1 MKKKINKGFTLVE
14 LIVVISIIAILG
26 SVSIAGYIG
35 FTEKGK
41 QSKADQEAAQIKTA
55 LFAGAADPDSGLTI
69 SESTL
74 HVERASEEVKTDVEL
89 VKVYLTEMKVEIPG
103 NLSEGGETPVEKDG
117 KISVLSYTSADGK
130 VSNILFNI

>member
-1 MKKKINKGFTLVE
+1 MKKRINKGFTLVE

-69 SESTL
+69 SESKL
-74 HVERASEEVKTDVEL
+74 LVNRVPEETKTDAGLIVA
-89 VKVYLTEMKVEIPG
+89 YLTEMKIELPG
-103 NLSEGGETPVEKDG
+103 TIVEGGETPVTDNGEIEILTYTSLDG
-117 KISVLSYTSADGK
+117 KT
-130 VSNILFNI
+130 SNITFAI